1 MFTRKYIG
9 RTRNNGTEELI
20 GIHAT
25 DYNVNFL
32 WHDLGTGI
40 ILVEHE
46 LMVYQLDIVTG
57 PRAEFDGFS
66 VAADYLEEYGLDG
79 AARLLREA
87 VKKDCLT

>member
-9 RTRNNGTEELI
+9 RTRNNGQEELI
-20 GIHAT
+20 GVTGDAYMSGFHWL
-25 DYNVNFL
+25 NLLNGLVVVENFL
-32 WHDLGTGI
+32 MTS
-40 ILVEHE
+40 EF
-46 LMVYQLDIVTG
+46 DIVTG